1 MDPAIVNAIPENRKK
16 EPDFEGRLGVSCA
29 KSYGVTPR
37 LAAGRL
43 PSEPRVAYRGQ
54 RL

>member
-1 MDPAIVNAIPENRKK
+1 MDAAMVNAMPENRKK
-16 EPDFEGRLGVSCA
+16 EPGFEGRLGVCGA
-29 KSYGVTPR
+29 KSCGVTPR